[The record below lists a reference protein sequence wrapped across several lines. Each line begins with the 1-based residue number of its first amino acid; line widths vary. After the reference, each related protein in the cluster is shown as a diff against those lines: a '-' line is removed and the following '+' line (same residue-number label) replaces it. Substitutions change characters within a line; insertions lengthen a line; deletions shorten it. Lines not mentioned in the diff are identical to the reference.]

1 MSNTD
6 SSEIPGCTL
15 PGAQD
20 KVQAELID
28 GRYVACQS
36 PGPLHIPA
44 FPAPPLDPRKV
55 AEFRNQPGPPSVVDT
70 IIGRHRKAYEVECT
84 YRQLAIESSR
94 AIVELSGFHLSED
107 GEALQEQYIRGEIT
121 VRECIDEI
129 KRRYGVGTYTEDNTE
144 LLADF
149 ERKAMRRRQRL
160 FDAGA
165 LITEEQLR
173 DVLDISRQ
181 VLEQTIRDSRLFY
194 IDGTAGERWYP
205 SFLADASIR
214 ANVERVCL
222 ALAGLS
228 GEVMFQ
234 FFMTPKHSLGRKTPI
249 AAISNWY
256 EVDRVLSTAAEFKQR
271 NLSR

>member
-1 MSNTD
+1 MSKTD
-6 SSEIPGCTL
+6 SGEIPGCTL
-15 PGAQD
+15 PGGQD
-20 KVQAELID
+20 KFQADLID
-28 GRYVACQS
+28 GRYVACQ
-36 PGPLHIPA
+36 PPEPLHIPS

-55 AEFRNQPGPPSVVDT
+55 AEFRNESAPPSIVDT
-70 IIGRHRKAYEVECT
+70 IIGRHRNAYEVECT

-121 VRECIDEI
+121 IQECVDEI
-129 KRRYGVGTYTEDNTE
+129 KRRYRVGTYTEDNSE

-165 LITEEQLR
+165 LITEEQLC
-173 DVLDISRQ
+173 DVLDVSRQ
-181 VLEQTIRDSRLFY
+181 ALEQAIRDSRLFY
-194 IDGTAGERWYP
+194 IDGTGGERWYP
-205 SFLADASIR
+205 SFLADVSIR
-214 ANVERVCL
+214 ADVERVCL

-234 FFMTPKHSLGRKTPI
+234 FFMTPKHLLGRKTPI

-256 EVDRVLSTAAEFKQR
+256 EVGRVLRAAVEFKER
-271 NLSR
+271 NLHR